1 MLHTRGRPRQAPL
14 PSHGL
19 GDESG
24 RRIQV
29 TTAQL
34 AFGWQHLLG
43 KLAKRSRSV
52 GRAQHEQQPS
62 SPWTVSA

>member
-1 MLHTRGRPRQAPL
+1 L